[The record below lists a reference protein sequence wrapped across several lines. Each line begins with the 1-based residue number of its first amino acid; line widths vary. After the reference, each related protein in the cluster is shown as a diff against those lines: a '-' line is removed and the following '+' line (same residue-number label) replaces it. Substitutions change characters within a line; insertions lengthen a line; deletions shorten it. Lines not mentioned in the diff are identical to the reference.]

1 MTFKAISDVW
11 FPFITNIIETE
22 NGNAELNGLYAELWS
37 ELSDR
42 MNFTTIVTKLPLN
55 ITSGRWSHMIESVK
69 NHKHD
74 LVLTGCSQTFN
85 RYPLIDF
92 SFPLQMSTLRYT
104 LQKKEV

>member
-37 ELSDR
+37 ELSVR

-69 NHKHD
+69 NHKYD
-74 LVLTGCSQTFN
+74 LVLTGCSQTFS

-92 SFPLQMSTLRYT
+92 SFPLQMSTLR
-104 LQKKEV
+104 